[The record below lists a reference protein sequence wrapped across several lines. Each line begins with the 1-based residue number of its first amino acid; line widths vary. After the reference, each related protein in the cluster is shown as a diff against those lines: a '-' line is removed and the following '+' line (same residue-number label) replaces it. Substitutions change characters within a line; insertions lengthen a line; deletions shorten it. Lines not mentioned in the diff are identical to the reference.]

1 MTLSVPLP
9 PEAESAL
16 RQRAAAAGKD
26 LVVVASELLTQVLM
40 HGMVLTQERLREISG
55 STYERFLASGMT
67 DEQVGDELE
76 DAKHR
81 ARASKRGIT
90 FDE

>member
-1 MTLSVPLP
+1 
-9 PEAESAL
+9 
-16 RQRAAAAGKD
+16 
-26 LVVVASELLTQVLM
+26 M